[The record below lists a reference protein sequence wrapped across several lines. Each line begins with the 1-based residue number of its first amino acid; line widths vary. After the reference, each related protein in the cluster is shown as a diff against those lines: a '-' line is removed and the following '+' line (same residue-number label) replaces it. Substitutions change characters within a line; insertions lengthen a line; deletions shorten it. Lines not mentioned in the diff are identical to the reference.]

1 MLETCVAY
9 SGDEMKIRVSTLL
22 LIFLLCLS
30 TRVAMCKE
38 LANVQAF
45 LFSLVKKIPPRQ
57 DRAMTGSEFA
67 TYVHGMDRSER
78 EEAIETQLTEG
89 NFPEF
94 LKILK
99 PVQITRRFED
109 GNTKTATV
117 FAMPDYISVGSDRDY
132 LLTPMSLYTAIET
145 ALKLGFTLPTK
156 KIVDAIFNQSEVH
169 CAPEPLPAGPQ
180 MRSTAYYVKHNQKI
194 KEQLA
199 ALSCAPG
206 TLVSGHKKDVV
217 LSNRLMRNH
226 GKIAIYGWHRPS
238 GIAIQPLS
246 TIHGANYADYS
257 HGIRLVSDIVLIED
271 EPHSMYDVLEDP
283 KLANIVS
290 DEGPMPGVRQFMNL
304 QHHQSPQHAN
314 ASVHR

>member
-1 MLETCVAY
+1 MVQSQAMFPK
-9 SGDEMKIRVSTLL
+9 SSIKIRVSTLL
-22 LIFLLCLS
+22 FILVLCLS
-30 TRVAMCKE
+30 SRAAMCNE
-38 LANVQAF
+38 LTNVQAF
-45 LFSLVKKIPPRQ
+45 LFGLVKKLPPRP

-67 TYVHGMDRSER
+67 AYVSGMDRSQR

-94 LKILK
+94 LKKLK
-99 PVQITRRFED
+99 PVQFTRRFED
-109 GNTKTATV
+109 GKTKTATV

-238 GIAIQPLS
+238 GLPIQPLS

-257 HGIRLVSDIVLIED
+257 HGIRLVSDIVLIDD

-290 DEGPMPGVRQFMNL
+290 DEGAIPGVRRFMTS
-304 QHHQSPQHAN
+304 QHEQAVQRTHLSTL
-314 ASVHR
+314 R